1 MAGAL
6 VVGAGAASGALW
18 YYSRRY
24 VGELALLPSGAPGQP
39 PRLRLSV
46 LDFWGNREVR
56 GWGVCGGDAAG
67 IHAGGSVATL
77 APVHSAIPLPG
88 PQDNVVALQA
98 LVPPLEHLPTQA
110 ARRAALG
117 DPLLPVD
124 VAGDRQYFL
133 R

>member
-6 VVGAGAASGALW
+6 MFGAGVASATLW

-46 LDFWGNREVR
+46 LDFWGNRE
-56 GWGVCGGDAAG
+56 
-67 IHAGGSVATL
+67 
-77 APVHSAIPLPG
+77 
-88 PQDNVVALQA
+88 DNIVALKE
-98 LVPPLEHLPTQA
+98 LVPPLEHLPTAA
-110 ARRAALG
+110 ARRAAMG

-133 R
+133 RCEGGGVEG